1 MDINENVEHETI
13 NWWLNVGV
21 SGFLEE
27 LWPLSFQG
35 SKAKGALI
43 IKQPTML
50 YNLVLLLLYI
60 YVCGVFMYMWKQYLD
75 SGFCLQDSLS
85 FLDGG
90 LRSLSA
96 FLVVIAVVFHVI
108 YSLGPLNYFFSEF
121 WDVRSSARVLKS
133 ADFFHDFVFF
143 GDNLRLIVNHLALN

>member
-1 MDINENVEHETI
+1 MCV
-13 NWWLNVGV
+13 WCVYVYVKSV
-21 SGFLEE
+21 SGFRFL
-27 LWPLSFQG
+27 
-35 SKAKGALI
+35 K
-43 IKQPTML
+43 
-50 YNLVLLLLYI
+50 
-60 YVCGVFMYMWKQYLD
+60 
-75 SGFCLQDSLS
+75 DSLS

-121 WDVRSSARVLKS
+121 WDVRSSARALKS